1 MTNKSTFE
9 NAWKKATKNIFR
21 LEILPEYNVPE
32 DLVIFEKWKRG
43 QINFKEEADGW
54 LQNLKATKARG
65 VQMQRLRI
73 TPLPIP
79 EYIRYEI
86 DYWQHSIKSGEEIL
100 FLKEENFAAI
110 KSECNFEPEDFWFFD
125 DEVLVIFHY
134 KKGDLVEERPVTDP
148 AIIDT
153 YRQMKYK
160 LLEKAVPME
169 QFLDHYRNAAKNS
182 T

>member
-1 MTNKSTFE
+1 MIDIPTFE

-21 LEILPEYNVPE
+21 LELLPEYKVPE

-43 QINFKEEADGW
+43 QISFKKEADLW
-54 LQNLKATKARG
+54 LQNIRDTKARG
-65 VQMQRLRI
+65 VQMQRVRI

-86 DYWQHSIKSGEEIL
+86 DYWQFSIRKGEEIL
-100 FLKEENFAAI
+100 FLKEEDFATI
-110 KSECNFEPEDFWFFD
+110 KSTLNFEPEDFWFFD

-134 KKGDLVEERPVTDP
+134 KDGNLVEERP
-148 AIIDT
+148 IDNPT
-153 YRQMKYK
+153 VIENYQRLKYK
-160 LLEKAVPME
+160 LLEQALPLA
-169 QFLDHYRNAAKNS
+169 QFFDRYDNVVKNS